1 MRGQDAR
8 RTAVAAAQEAGR
20 IIRAHSGDALRVKH
34 KGTVDLVTQV
44 DLACEEAIRA
54 LLQARTPG
62 IPILAEEGGGPWDAT
77 TRWIVDP
84 LDGTTNFV
92 HGYPSYAVAVALEV
106 DGQLEA
112 SCIYDPIHDRTYSAH
127 RGGGA
132 HCDGAV
138 MSVSKAPTLIESLL
152 ITGFPYDRRERAD
165 YYLGFLKAFMTRCQ
179 GLRRMGAAS
188 MDFVALAAGR
198 ADGYWEIGLSPWDV
212 AAGALLVQE
221 AGGRVTDLDG
231 GALGLGSRRML
242 ASNGLIHEEMCEV
255 LRELVSS

>member
-1 MRGQDAR
+1 MTTEDTRSI
-8 RTAVAAAQEAGR
+8 AVAAAQEAGR
-20 IIRAHSGDALRVKH
+20 IIRAHGGDALTVQH
-34 KGTVDLVTQV
+34 KGAVDLVTQV

-54 LLQARTPG
+54 LLQARSPG
-62 IPILAEEGGGPWDAT
+62 VAILAEEGGGPWDAT

-92 HGYPSYAVAVALEV
+92 HGYPSYAVAVALEL

-112 SCIYDPIHDRTYSAH
+112 SCIYDPIHDRTYSAQ

-132 HCDGAV
+132 HCDGV
-138 MSVSKAPTLIESLL
+138 PMSVSKAPTLIESLL

-165 YYLGFLKAFMTRCQ
+165 YYLSFLKAFMTRCQ

-188 MDFVALAAGR
+188 MDFVALASGR

-212 AAGALLVQE
+212 AAGALLVRE
-221 AGGRVTDLDG
+221 AGGSITDFDGAALD
-231 GALGLGSRRML
+231 LGSRRML
-242 ASNGLIHEEMCEV
+242 ASNGLIHEEMCAV